1 MKRLFASVLLLASAP
16 LHAQGG
22 PLTTQDYID
31 IEQLNARYAVAID
44 ECTNGGYD
52 YADLY
57 TADGTFAVS
66 QEWGDPGRVFATGRE
81 ALAKAAGGGPDGCR
95 DPKTLLGY
103 GINHIIANQIIEAR
117 GDGAYG
123 RNKLIAMSIGGDP
136 NQNEVQ
142 GGYED
147 NYLKTQQ
154 GWRFKSRVH
163 VFPGMAMSLQFGPK
177 ADK

>member
-1 MKRLFASVLLLASAP
+1 M
-16 LHAQGG
+16 
-22 PLTTQDYID
+22 LTPQDYID

-44 ECTNGGYD
+44 QCSNSGYD

-66 QEWGDPGRVFATGRE
+66 QEWGDPGRVYATGRE
-81 ALAKAAGGGPDGCR
+81 ELAKAAGGGPEGCR
-95 DPKTLLGY
+95 DPRTLLGY
-103 GINHIIANQIIEAR
+103 GINHIIANQIIEPR
-117 GDGAYG
+117 GEGAYG
-123 RNKLIAMSIGGDP
+123 RNKLIAMSIGADP
-136 NQNEVQ
+136 HMNEVQ

-147 NYLKTQQ
+147 IYEKTPQ

-163 VFPGMAMSLQFGPK
+163 VFPGMATSLQFGPK

>member
-1 MKRLFASVLLLASAP
+1 
-16 LHAQGG
+16 
-22 PLTTQDYID
+22 
-31 IEQLNARYAVAID
+31 
-44 ECTNGGYD
+44 
-52 YADLY
+52 
-57 TADGTFAVS
+57 
-66 QEWGDPGRVFATGRE
+66 
-81 ALAKAAGGGPDGCR
+81 
-95 DPKTLLGY
+95 LLGY

-147 NYLKTQQ
+147 NYLKTPQ